1 MDAQRMAGRVK
12 ELDALSSAL
21 LVEAEGNNRFVES
34 LRQFQDDM
42 DSLNRI
48 ANNKSN
54 VDMVNRIQQQNANSS
69 EILKENRE
77 LKVCIEDYER
87 AMELIMKKYREHTNS
102 KVLESKLNF
111 KEVYNEKL
119 WKIIRE
125 QREKINEM
133 AAVMQK
139 AANIDDDYDLE
150 LITRLRLENKTL
162 RELLQISKQ
171 FGTHQRPIRF
181 NEHLL
186 EEKGVQTD
194 YLAAD
199 DSADELSLSGA
210 SIENANNNSVIQLN
224 ISSTSSSSNNAIGA
238 GGGQQPTRDINMPMV
253 DNAATNHSGA
263 AVGEN
268 NNIAAPASVHDMMT
282 NLATTTA
289 SATVAPVAGI
299 ATITAAAAAAANNDE
314 NNMVSSTTVDVNNFN
329 ASAGMEAASTTT
341 TTSITTTPITNNINA
356 TTTATTNNVTTT
368 ATAT

>member
-1 MDAQRMAGRVK
+1 MANITVGQIIMDAQRTASRVK

-21 LVEAEGNNRFVES
+21 LEEAEGNNRFVES

-42 DSLNRI
+42 ESLNRI

-54 VDMVNRIQQQNANSS
+54 ADMVNRIQQQNANSS

-87 AMELIMKKYREHTNS
+87 AMELIMQKYREHTNS

-133 AAVMQK
+133 AAVMQR
-139 AANIDDDYDLE
+139 AANLDDEYDND
-150 LITRLRLENKTL
+150 LIARLRLENKTL

-171 FGTHQRPIRF
+171 FGSYNRPIRF

-186 EEKGVQTD
+186 EEKAVQTD
-194 YLAAD
+194 LAGD

-210 SIENANNNSVIQLN
+210 SVENANNNSVIQLN
-224 ISSTSSSSNNAIGA
+224 VNAISTASNTIGQPVTDNANLLTQHSGIVGDNNNTGVPPLTSPAIETAFSTAISSPTLAAENATVIDENNAITTTAIDYNNSNTSA
-238 GGGQQPTRDINMPMV
+238 GLEGTSSNSNDTAAITAAETTTSTLNPSPTNV
-253 DNAATNHSGA
+253 NANS
-263 AVGEN
+263 
-268 NNIAAPASVHDMMT
+268 
-282 NLATTTA
+282 TA
-289 SATVAPVAGI
+289 SAT
-299 ATITAAAAAAANNDE
+299 
-314 NNMVSSTTVDVNNFN
+314 
-329 ASAGMEAASTTT
+329 
-341 TTSITTTPITNNINA
+341 
-356 TTTATTNNVTTT
+356 
-368 ATAT
+368 

>member
-1 MDAQRMAGRVK
+1 MALTVGQLIMDAQRMASRVK

-21 LVEAEGNNRFVES
+21 LVEAEGNNRYVES
-34 LRQFQDDM
+34 LRQYQDEV

-48 ANNKSN
+48 ANNKTN
-54 VDMVNRIQQQNANSS
+54 VEMVNRIQQQNANSS

-87 AMELIMKKYREHTNS
+87 AMDLIMQKYREHTSS

-119 WKIIRE
+119 WKIIRD

-139 AANIDDDYDLE
+139 AASIDDDCDLE

-171 FGTHQRPIRF
+171 FGTFSRPIRF

-194 YLAAD
+194 YSAD

-210 SIENANNNSVIQLN
+210 SIENANNNSVIQLDTR
-224 ISSTSSSSNNAIGA
+224 STSPNLATNCSNTENL
-238 GGGQQPTRDINMPMV
+238 PT
-253 DNAATNHSGA
+253 DNAALLNSHGIGD
-263 AVGEN
+263 VGEN
-268 NNIAAPASVHDMMT
+268 NNLTPAADSLNASTATSAAGSASSVTSTAPTAEENKAPAPTNTIDHNNPNASVGIETTISTT
-282 NLATTTA
+282 NTITKTHPSNSNSLTTA
-289 SATVAPVAGI
+289 SAT
-299 ATITAAAAAAANNDE
+299 
-314 NNMVSSTTVDVNNFN
+314 
-329 ASAGMEAASTTT
+329 
-341 TTSITTTPITNNINA
+341 
-356 TTTATTNNVTTT
+356 
-368 ATAT
+368 

>member
-1 MDAQRMAGRVK
+1 MALTVGQLIMDAQRMASRVK

-21 LVEAEGNNRFVES
+21 LVEAEGNNRYVES
-34 LRQFQDDM
+34 LRQYQDEV

-48 ANNKSN
+48 ANNKTN
-54 VDMVNRIQQQNANSS
+54 VEMVNRIQQQNANSS

-87 AMELIMKKYREHTNS
+87 AMDLIMQKYREHTSS

-133 AAVMQK
+133 AAVMQR
-139 AANIDDDYDLE
+139 AASIDDDCDLE
-150 LITRLRLENKTL
+150 LITRLRLENKAL

-171 FGTHQRPIRF
+171 FGTFSRPIRF

-194 YLAAD
+194 YSGD

-210 SIENANNNSVIQLN
+210 SIENANNNSVIQLDTR
-224 ISSTSSSSNNAIGA
+224 STSPNVAMNCSNTGHCSILTKLAMWAI
-238 GGGQQPTRDINMPMV
+238 I
-253 DNAATNHSGA
+253 
-263 AVGEN
+263 
-268 NNIAAPASVHDMMT
+268 I
-282 NLATTTA
+282 
-289 SATVAPVAGI
+289 I
-299 ATITAAAAAAANNDE
+299 
-314 NNMVSSTTVDVNNFN
+314 
-329 ASAGMEAASTTT
+329 
-341 TTSITTTPITNNINA
+341 
-356 TTTATTNNVTTT
+356 
-368 ATAT
+368 

>member
-1 MDAQRMAGRVK
+1 MANITVGQIIMDAQKMASRVK

-21 LVEAEGNNRFVES
+21 LEEAEGNNRFVES

-87 AMELIMKKYREHTNS
+87 AMELIMQKYREHTNS

-111 KEVYNEKL
+111 KEVYNDKL

-133 AAVMQK
+133 AAVMQR
-139 AANIDDDYDLE
+139 AANIDDEHDIHV
-150 LITRLRLENKTL
+150 ITRLRLENQTL

-171 FGTHQRPIRF
+171 FGSYNRPIRF
-181 NEHLL
+181 NDHLL

-194 YLAAD
+194 LSAD

-224 ISSTSSSSNNAIGA
+224 ISSTSSTCTAGQPITDNANSVASHSGLVGDNNNVVAVAPLSASPATDKISTTASSLTVTA
-238 GGGQQPTRDINMPMV
+238 GGG
-253 DNAATNHSGA
+253 
-263 AVGEN
+263 
-268 NNIAAPASVHDMMT
+268 
-282 NLATTTA
+282 
-289 SATVAPVAGI
+289 
-299 ATITAAAAAAANNDE
+299 AAAAVDE
-314 NNMVSSTTVDVNNFN
+314 SNLVTSTTVDYNNLN
-329 ASAGMEAASTTT
+329 ASAGMEA
-341 TTSITTTPITNNINA
+341 
-356 TTTATTNNVTTT
+356 TTNNTT
-368 ATAT
+368 ANIAAASATSNLNASPTNINVNSTASAT

>member
-1 MDAQRMAGRVK
+1 MAITVGQLIMDAQRMASRVK

-21 LVEAEGNNRFVES
+21 LVEAEGNNRYVES
-34 LRQFQDDM
+34 LRQFQDEM

-54 VDMVNRIQQQNANSS
+54 VEMVNRIQQQNANSS

-87 AMELIMKKYREHTNS
+87 AMDLIMQKYREHTSS

-133 AAVMQK
+133 AAVMQR
-139 AANIDDDYDLE
+139 AASIDDDCDLE

-171 FGTHQRPIRF
+171 FGTYSRPIRI

-186 EEKGVQTD
+186 EEKGVQTE
-194 YLAAD
+194 YGAD

-210 SIENANNNSVIQLN
+210 SIENANNNSVIQLDTR
-224 ISSTSSSSNNAIGA
+224 STSPNLAIHG
-238 GGGQQPTRDINMPMV
+238 TNTENLNT
-253 DNAATNHSGA
+253 DNAALLSSHPIGD
-263 AVGEN
+263 VGEN
-268 NNIAAPASVHDMMT
+268 NNVTPAIDAVHS
-282 NLATTTA
+282 TTTTVVVAATA
-289 SATVAPVAGI
+289 STE
-299 ATITAAAAAAANNDE
+299 E
-314 NNMVSSTTVDVNNFN
+314 NKLSSTTNAVDHNNPN
-329 ASAGMEAASTTT
+329 ASAGMEANTINNASNT
-341 TTSITTTPITNNINA
+341 ITKTLPSNSNTNSVAAASA
-356 TTTATTNNVTTT
+356 T
-368 ATAT
+368 

>member
-1 MDAQRMAGRVK
+1 MANITVGQIIMDAQRMASRVK

-21 LVEAEGNNRFVES
+21 LEEAEGNNRFVES

-87 AMELIMKKYREHTNS
+87 AMELIMQKYREHTNS

-111 KEVYNEKL
+111 KEVYNDKL

-133 AAVMQK
+133 AAVMQR
-139 AANIDDDYDLE
+139 AANIDDEHDINV
-150 LITRLRLENKTL
+150 ITRLRLENQTL

-171 FGTHQRPIRF
+171 FGSYNRPIRF
-181 NEHLL
+181 NDHLL

-194 YLAAD
+194 LSAD

-224 ISSTSSSSNNAIGA
+224 ISSTSSTCTA
-238 GGGQQPTRDINMPMV
+238 GQPIT
-253 DNAATNHSGA
+253 DNANSVASHSGLVGDNNNVVAVAPPSASPATDKISSTASSLTATAGSAAAA
-263 AVGEN
+263 AVDESNLVTSTTVDYN
-268 NNIAAPASVHDMMT
+268 NLNASAGIEATTNNTTANIAAAAATSNLNASPT
-282 NLATTTA
+282 NMNVNSTA
-289 SATVAPVAGI
+289 SAT
-299 ATITAAAAAAANNDE
+299 
-314 NNMVSSTTVDVNNFN
+314 
-329 ASAGMEAASTTT
+329 
-341 TTSITTTPITNNINA
+341 
-356 TTTATTNNVTTT
+356 
-368 ATAT
+368 

>member
-1 MDAQRMAGRVK
+1 MANITVGQIIMDAQRMASRVK

-21 LVEAEGNNRFVES
+21 LEEAESNNRFVDS
-34 LRQFQDDM
+34 LRLFQDDM

-54 VDMVNRIQQQNANSS
+54 VEMVNRIQQQNANSS

-77 LKVCIEDYER
+77 LKICIEDYER
-87 AMELIMKKYREHTNS
+87 AMELIMQKYREHTNS

-133 AAVMQK
+133 AAVMQR
-139 AANIDDDYDLE
+139 AANIDDEYDVDLV
-150 LITRLRLENKTL
+150 TKLRLENKTL

-171 FGTHQRPIRF
+171 FGTYNRPIRF

-194 YLAAD
+194 LSAD

-210 SIENANNNSVIQLN
+210 SIENVNNNSVIHLN
-224 ISSTSSSSNNAIGA
+224 
-238 GGGQQPTRDINMPMV
+238 
-253 DNAATNHSGA
+253 
-263 AVGEN
+263 
-268 NNIAAPASVHDMMT
+268 
-282 NLATTTA
+282 
-289 SATVAPVAGI
+289 
-299 ATITAAAAAAANNDE
+299 
-314 NNMVSSTTVDVNNFN
+314 
-329 ASAGMEAASTTT
+329 
-341 TTSITTTPITNNINA
+341 TSITTESTAEPIVTDNGKVAAPQTGFVGDNNNVAPANPLSTLPANDKSNQLAASAILEKTTPVTDDSNVVTSAANDYNNLN
-356 TTTATTNNVTTT
+356 TTVGQEVTSFNTTANLTSANVIGTTNNLDELPTNLTVNST
-368 ATAT
+368 ASPT

>member
-1 MDAQRMAGRVK
+1 MANITVGQIIMDAQRMSSRVK

-87 AMELIMKKYREHTNS
+87 AMEMIMQKYREQTNS

-139 AANIDDDYDLE
+139 AATMDDDFDFD

-171 FGTHQRPIRF
+171 FGSSHKPIRF
-181 NEHLL
+181 NEHLQ

-194 YLAAD
+194 YIAAD

-210 SIENANNNSVIQLN
+210 STENANNNSVIQLN
-224 ISSTSSSSNNAIGA
+224 ISSASPITGVGHQSALA
-238 GGGQQPTRDINMPMV
+238 LV
-253 DNAATNHSGA
+253 DNASLVTSHSGP
-263 AVGEN
+263 VVDN
-268 NNIAAPASVHDMMT
+268 NNVSPAPAIDMNNT
-282 NLATTTA
+282 TTTTA
-289 SATVAPVAGI
+289 LS
-299 ATITAAAAAAANNDE
+299 TAAAVAVAATDDSNF
-314 NNMVSSTTVDVNNFN
+314 VTSTTVDLNNLN
-329 ASAGMEAASTTT
+329 ATSAGIEAAFNTTTSASTTSNNPITT
-341 TTSITTTPITNNINA
+341 TTSM
-356 TTTATTNNVTTT
+356 VTTT
-368 ATAT
+368 GTAT

>member
-1 MDAQRMAGRVK
+1 MANITVGQIIMDAQRMASRVK

-21 LVEAEGNNRFVES
+21 LEEAEGNNRFVES

-87 AMELIMKKYREHTNS
+87 AMELIMQKYREHTNS

-133 AAVMQK
+133 AAVMQR
-139 AANIDDDYDLE
+139 AANIDDEYDISI
-150 LITRLRLENKTL
+150 ITRLRLENKTL

-171 FGTHQRPIRF
+171 FGSHNRPIRF

-194 YLAAD
+194 LAAD

-224 ISSTSSSSNNAIGA
+224 ISSTSSASTTGHPI
-238 GGGQQPTRDINMPMV
+238 T
-253 DNAATNHSGA
+253 DNANLAATQSGY
-263 AVGEN
+263 VGDN
-268 NNIAAPASVHDMMT
+268 NNVVAVAPTSASPAIDNMS
-282 NLATTTA
+282 TTA
-289 SATVAPVAGI
+289 TSSTTSASNI
-299 ATITAAAAAAANNDE
+299 AVTDE
-314 NNMVSSTTVDVNNFN
+314 SNLVSSTTVDYNNLN
-329 ASAGMEAASTTT
+329 TSTGIEVTPNTNTTVTISAATAASTN
-341 TTSITTTPITNNINA
+341 SLNASPTNMNVNSTASA
-356 TTTATTNNVTTT
+356 T
-368 ATAT
+368 

>member
-1 MDAQRMAGRVK
+1 MALTVGQLIMDAQRMASRVK

-21 LVEAEGNNRFVES
+21 LVEAEGNNRYVES
-34 LRQFQDDM
+34 LRQYQDEM

-54 VDMVNRIQQQNANSS
+54 VEMVNRIQQQNANSS

-87 AMELIMKKYREHTNS
+87 AMDLIMQKYREHTTS

-111 KEVYNEKL
+111 KEVYNDKL

-133 AAVMQK
+133 AAVMQR
-139 AANIDDDYDLE
+139 AASIDDDCDLE
-150 LITRLRLENKTL
+150 VITRLRLENKTL

-171 FGTHQRPIRF
+171 FGTYNRPIRV

-186 EEKGVQTD
+186 EEKGVQTE
-194 YLAAD
+194 YGAD

-210 SIENANNNSVIQLN
+210 SIENTNNNSVIQ
-224 ISSTSSSSNNAIGA
+224 IDTRSTSPNLANHCSNNENLS
-238 GGGQQPTRDINMPMV
+238 T
-253 DNAATNHSGA
+253 DNASSLSSHGIGD
-263 AVGEN
+263 VGEN
-268 NNIAAPASVHDMMT
+268 NNVTPAIDST
-282 NLATTTA
+282 N
-289 SATVAPVAGI
+289 S
-299 ATITAAAAAAANNDE
+299 
-314 NNMVSSTTVDVNNFN
+314 SSTTSIAIAATSSKTDVESKTSPDANAVDHNNPN
-329 ASAGMEAASTTT
+329 ASAGMEAQINVTN
-341 TTSITTTPITNNINA
+341 PITKGLSPNSN
-356 TTTATTNNVTTT
+356 TNSVTT

>member
-1 MDAQRMAGRVK
+1 MALTVGQLIMDAQRMASRVK

-21 LVEAEGNNRFVES
+21 LVEAEGNNRYVES
-34 LRQFQDDM
+34 LRQYQDEV

-48 ANNKSN
+48 ANNKTN
-54 VDMVNRIQQQNANSS
+54 VEMVNRIQQQNANSS

-87 AMELIMKKYREHTNS
+87 AMDLIMQKYREHTSS

-133 AAVMQK
+133 AAVMQR
-139 AANIDDDYDLE
+139 AASIDDDCDLE
-150 LITRLRLENKTL
+150 LITRLRLENKAL

-171 FGTHQRPIRF
+171 FGTFSRPIRF

-194 YLAAD
+194 YSGD

-210 SIENANNNSVIQLN
+210 SIENANNNSVIQLDTR
-224 ISSTSSSSNNAIGA
+224 STSPNVAMNCSNTENL
-238 GGGQQPTRDINMPMV
+238 PT
-253 DNAATNHSGA
+253 DNATLLNSHEIGDVGDNNNLTPATDSVNATSNASA
-263 AVGEN
+263 AVAGVPATASNSEEN
-268 NNIAAPASVHDMMT
+268 KMSATTTTIDHNNPSASAGIEATTINTTNTIAKTHPS
-282 NLATTTA
+282 NSNSLTTA
-289 SATVAPVAGI
+289 SAT
-299 ATITAAAAAAANNDE
+299 
-314 NNMVSSTTVDVNNFN
+314 
-329 ASAGMEAASTTT
+329 
-341 TTSITTTPITNNINA
+341 
-356 TTTATTNNVTTT
+356 
-368 ATAT
+368 

>member
-1 MDAQRMAGRVK
+1 MANITVGQLIMDAQRMASRVK
-12 ELDALSSAL
+12 ELDAVGSAL
-21 LVEAEGNNRFVES
+21 LEAAEGNNRFVES

-87 AMELIMKKYREHTNS
+87 AMELIMQKYREHTNS

-133 AAVMQK
+133 AAVMQR
-139 AANIDDDYDLE
+139 AANVDDEFDID

-171 FGTHQRPIRF
+171 FGSYNRPIRF

-194 YLAAD
+194 LAAD

-224 ISSTSSSSNNAIGA
+224 ISSTSSTSTT
-238 GGGQQPTRDINMPMV
+238 GQPIT
-253 DNAATNHSGA
+253 DNANLVATQSGY
-263 AVGEN
+263 VGDN
-268 NNIAAPASVHDMMT
+268 NNVVAVAPP
-282 NLATTTA
+282 
-289 SATVAPVAGI
+289 SATPAIDKTNTAASSASSS
-299 ATITAAAAAAANNDE
+299 ATIGSNAVTDE
-314 NNMVSSTTVDVNNFN
+314 SNMVSSTTVDYNNLN
-329 ASAGMEAASTTT
+329 ASTGLEASTTNT
-341 TTSITTTPITNNINA
+341 TANISAAGAATTSNLNASPTNMNVNSTASA
-356 TTTATTNNVTTT
+356 T
-368 ATAT
+368 

>member
-1 MDAQRMAGRVK
+1 MANITVGQIIMDAQRMASRVK
-12 ELDALSSAL
+12 EIDALSSAL
-21 LVEAEGNNRFVES
+21 LEEAEGNNRFVES

-87 AMELIMKKYREHTNS
+87 AMELIMQKYREHTNS

-111 KEVYNEKL
+111 KEVYNDKL

-133 AAVMQK
+133 AAVMQR
-139 AANIDDDYDLE
+139 AANIEDEHDINV
-150 LITRLRLENKTL
+150 ITRLRLENQTL

-171 FGTHQRPIRF
+171 FGSYNRPIRF

-194 YLAAD
+194 LAAD

-224 ISSTSSSSNNAIGA
+224 ISSTSSTSTAGQPITDNANSVACHSGLVADNNNVVAVAPPSASPAIEKINNTASSSAALAGSATVADENNLVTSTTIDYNNLSASAGIEVTSNNTTATITVAAAAPSSNLNAS
-238 GGGQQPTRDINMPMV
+238 PTNMNV
-253 DNAATNHSGA
+253 NS
-263 AVGEN
+263 
-268 NNIAAPASVHDMMT
+268 
-282 NLATTTA
+282 TA
-289 SATVAPVAGI
+289 SAT
-299 ATITAAAAAAANNDE
+299 
-314 NNMVSSTTVDVNNFN
+314 
-329 ASAGMEAASTTT
+329 
-341 TTSITTTPITNNINA
+341 
-356 TTTATTNNVTTT
+356 
-368 ATAT
+368 

>member
-1 MDAQRMAGRVK
+1 MANITVGQIIMDAQRMTSRVK

-21 LVEAEGNNRFVES
+21 LEEAEGNNRFVES

-42 DSLNRI
+42 ESLNRI

-54 VDMVNRIQQQNANSS
+54 ADMVNRIQQQNANSS

-87 AMELIMKKYREHTNS
+87 AMELIMQKYREHTNS

-133 AAVMQK
+133 AAVMQR
-139 AANIDDDYDLE
+139 AANIDDEYDTD
-150 LITRLRLENKTL
+150 LIARLRLENKTL

-171 FGTHQRPIRF
+171 FGSYNRPIRF

-186 EEKGVQTD
+186 EEKAVQTD
-194 YLAAD
+194 IAGD

-210 SIENANNNSVIQLN
+210 SVENANNNSVIQLN
-224 ISSTSSSSNNAIGA
+224 VCAITTASNTIGQPVTDNANLLTQHSGIVGDNNNTGVPPLMSPAIETAFPTAISSPTLATESATVIDENNAITTTTIDYNNSNTSA
-238 GGGQQPTRDINMPMV
+238 GLEGTSSNSNDTAAITAAETTASTLNPPTNV
-253 DNAATNHSGA
+253 NAN
-263 AVGEN
+263 
-268 NNIAAPASVHDMMT
+268 
-282 NLATTTA
+282 TTA
-289 SATVAPVAGI
+289 SAT
-299 ATITAAAAAAANNDE
+299 
-314 NNMVSSTTVDVNNFN
+314 
-329 ASAGMEAASTTT
+329 
-341 TTSITTTPITNNINA
+341 
-356 TTTATTNNVTTT
+356 
-368 ATAT
+368 

>member
-1 MDAQRMAGRVK
+1 MANITVAQIIMDAQRMSSRVK

-21 LVEAEGNNRFVES
+21 LEEAEGNNRFVES

-87 AMELIMKKYREHTNS
+87 AMELIMQKYREHTNS

-133 AAVMQK
+133 AAVMQR
-139 AANIDDDYDLE
+139 AASIDDEFDID

-171 FGTHQRPIRF
+171 FGSYSRPIRI

-194 YLAAD
+194 LCAD

-224 ISSTSSSSNNAIGA
+224 ISSASSTSTAGQPITDNANIVASYSGVTADNNNVVEVTPQSVSPAIDKETSSFASLSSVFVGNVALVDESNVVTSTTENYNDLNASA
-238 GGGQQPTRDINMPMV
+238 GIE
-253 DNAATNHSGA
+253 ATSFNTTA
-263 AVGEN
+263 T
-268 NNIAAPASVHDMMT
+268 IAAAGAVTNNLNASPT
-282 NLATTTA
+282 NMNVNSTA
-289 SATVAPVAGI
+289 SAT
-299 ATITAAAAAAANNDE
+299 
-314 NNMVSSTTVDVNNFN
+314 
-329 ASAGMEAASTTT
+329 
-341 TTSITTTPITNNINA
+341 
-356 TTTATTNNVTTT
+356 
-368 ATAT
+368 

>member
-1 MDAQRMAGRVK
+1 MANITVGQIIMDAHRMASRVK

-54 VDMVNRIQQQNANSS
+54 AEMVNRIQQQNANSS

-87 AMELIMKKYREHTNS
+87 AMELVMQKYREHTSS

-133 AAVMQK
+133 AAVMQR
-139 AANIDDDYDLE
+139 AASLEDDYDLE
-150 LITRLRLENKTL
+150 LISRLRLENKTL

-171 FGTHQRPIRF
+171 FGSFSRPIRF
-181 NEHLL
+181 NEHML
-186 EEKGVQTD
+186 EEKGVQTESGPE
-194 YLAAD
+194 

-224 ISSTSSSSNNAIGA
+224 TSSMSPTLGGHISNTLPL
-238 GGGQQPTRDINMPMV
+238 QLET
-253 DNAATNHSGA
+253 DNAASLKSHTIGTL
-263 AVGEN
+263 GEN
-268 NNIAAPASVHDMMT
+268 NNVSPAIIDDTTASSTTAVAPVGGVAANATSTAEENKVSSST
-282 NLATTTA
+282 ATTTITITTDDHNNPSASAGMDVPITSTSTTPKQPSTKSNTNSVATA
-289 SATVAPVAGI
+289 SAT
-299 ATITAAAAAAANNDE
+299 
-314 NNMVSSTTVDVNNFN
+314 
-329 ASAGMEAASTTT
+329 
-341 TTSITTTPITNNINA
+341 
-356 TTTATTNNVTTT
+356 
-368 ATAT
+368 